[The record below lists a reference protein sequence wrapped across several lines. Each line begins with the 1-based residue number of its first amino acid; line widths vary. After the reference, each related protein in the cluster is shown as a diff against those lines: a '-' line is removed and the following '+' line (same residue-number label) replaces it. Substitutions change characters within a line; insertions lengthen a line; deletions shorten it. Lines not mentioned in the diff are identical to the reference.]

1 MIEDIADIEPF
12 APFQR
17 WLSLAEKSEEL
28 AETMTL
34 ATATP
39 SGVPSLRAV
48 LLKGVDARGFV
59 FYTNL
64 ESRKSGELFVNPH
77 AAICFHW
84 KSLKRQL
91 RAEGIAEQV
100 SEDEADA
107 YFASRPR
114 GSQIAAWSSDQ
125 SRSLESREQL
135 EKRVECSPAAS
146 PTAARS
152 CGRISGRVSGW
163 CPNRVEFWQDQPSRL
178 HDRQVFVRD
187 GGGWRRERLFREP
200 RRQQTRLRTRATYAS
215 VAVSVFLIVHKVCRV
230 ACHRVGG
237 DVVEPCRFAARR
249 RRGNGQP
256 IRRAPALRAGR
267 PRAPFR
273 PWQGRA
279 TRRPRPIGFLA
290 GGALLLMF
298 EAVSRTSARSR

>member
-1 MIEDIADIEPF
+1 MIEEIADSEPF

-17 WLSLAEKSEEL
+17 WLSLADKSEEL

-39 SGVPSLRAV
+39 AGLPSVRAV

-84 KSLKRQL
+84 KSLKRQV
-91 RAEGIAEQV
+91 RAEGVAEQV

-125 SRSLESREQL
+125 SRVLESREQL
-135 EKRVECSPAAS
+135 EKRVDMFTRRFAD
-146 PTAARS
+146 RS
-152 CGRISGRVSGW
+152 AILRPNFWSGFRLVPDRI
-163 CPNRVEFWQDQPSRL
+163 EFWQDQPSRL
-178 HDRQVFVRD
+178 HDRLVFIRD
-187 GGGWRRERLFREP
+187 GGGWRRERLFP
-200 RRQQTRLRTRATYAS
+200 
-215 VAVSVFLIVHKVCRV
+215 
-230 ACHRVGG
+230 
-237 DVVEPCRFAARR
+237 
-249 RRGNGQP
+249 
-256 IRRAPALRAGR
+256 
-267 PRAPFR
+267 
-273 PWQGRA
+273 
-279 TRRPRPIGFLA
+279 
-290 GGALLLMF
+290 
-298 EAVSRTSARSR
+298 

>member
-1 MIEDIADIEPF
+1 MIEDIADSEPF

-39 SGVPSLRAV
+39 AGVPSARAV
-48 LLKGVDARGFV
+48 LLKAVDANGFV

-84 KSLKRQL
+84 KSLKRQV

-125 SRSLESREQL
+125 SRPLESREQL
-135 EKRVECSPAAS
+135 EKRVDMFTRRFAD
-146 PTAARS
+146 RS
-152 CGRISGRVSGW
+152 AILRPNFWSGFRLV
-163 CPNRVEFWQDQPSRL
+163 PNRVEFWQDQPSRL
-178 HDRQVFVRD
+178 HDRLVFIHD
-187 GGGWRRERLFREP
+187 DGGWRRERLFP
-200 RRQQTRLRTRATYAS
+200 
-215 VAVSVFLIVHKVCRV
+215 
-230 ACHRVGG
+230 
-237 DVVEPCRFAARR
+237 
-249 RRGNGQP
+249 
-256 IRRAPALRAGR
+256 
-267 PRAPFR
+267 
-273 PWQGRA
+273 
-279 TRRPRPIGFLA
+279 
-290 GGALLLMF
+290 
-298 EAVSRTSARSR
+298 